1 MKPWQEL
8 IVSNPEVRFGK
19 PTIIGTRI
27 SVGDILSF
35 LASGMTNESILEDF
49 PELTNDAILAA
60 LTYAANREQITKIL
74 AV

>member
-1 MKPWQEL
+1 MKPWQEF
-8 IVSNPEVRFGK
+8 IVINPEVRFGK
-19 PTIIGTRI
+19 PTIVGTRI

-49 PELTNDAILAA
+49 PELTNDGILAA
-60 LTYAANREQITKIL
+60 LSYAANREQITKIL

>member
-1 MKPWQEL
+1 MKPWQEF
-8 IVSNPEVRFGK
+8 IVVNPEIRFGK
-19 PTIIGTRI
+19 PTIVGTRI

-60 LTYAANREQITKIL
+60 LTYAANREQMTKIL

>member
-1 MKPWQEL
+1 MKPWQEF
-8 IVSNPEVRFGK
+8 IVINPEVRFGK

-60 LTYAANREQITKIL
+60 LNYAANREQMTKIL
-74 AV
+74 AL